1 MSAIH
6 PGGRIARG
14 QNGFTMVELLV
25 ALAIGLFLLGGLG
38 VLVQDNKRTFS
49 SQNQLAQ
56 LQDSERLAMTMMTD
70 VIQAA
75 GYFPNP
81 TLNTATSA
89 LGAFGLMVPGQ
100 AMIGTSNAAPPGDTL
115 TVRYATTSGDG
126 ILNCSGLSNT
136 TGSVVPVAYTNV
148 FSVVNGQLVCT
159 MNGTVYPLVGAVNT
173 LPNAV
178 SVTNLTV
185 LYGVNTTGSGN
196 NVDSYMTAAQVT
208 LAGDWNS
215 VISVQVLL
223 SFSNPLYSLAAQG
236 QGTQPPTITFQRNVG
251 VMNKTGI

>member
-14 QNGFTMVELLV
+14 QNGFTMVELVV

-81 TLNTATSA
+81 TLNTAASVLLAAGSPSGA
-89 LGAFGLMVPGQ
+89 LAQGQ
-100 AMIGTSNAAPPGDTL
+100 AMIGT
-115 TVRYATTSGDG
+115 
-126 ILNCSGLSNT
+126 
-136 TGSVVPVAYTNV
+136 
-148 FSVVNGQLVCT
+148 
-159 MNGTVYPLVGAVNT
+159 
-173 LPNAV
+173 
-178 SVTNLTV
+178 
-185 LYGVNTTGSGN
+185 
-196 NVDSYMTAAQVT
+196 
-208 LAGDWNS
+208 
-215 VISVQVLL
+215 
-223 SFSNPLYSLAAQG
+223 
-236 QGTQPPTITFQRNVG
+236 
-251 VMNKTGI
+251 